1 MINARN
7 DHQIKNCYIHYIFCQ
22 YYLIKLMTKMVDI
35 TTKMVDKTI
44 GRPIDAGLIY
54 RTFHQKLDQR
64 IAEL

>member
-44 GRPIDAGLIY
+44 GRPIDAGLI
-54 RTFHQKLDQR
+54 
-64 IAEL
+64 